1 MPASSFG
8 SARSSYGQSML
19 RDVMRALRI
28 EDFSQNT
35 PHHFGTFAEHVDAVI
50 ESPYLE
56 EVDGK
61 HGGLLT
67 FAAAFHDI
75 GKADVKDVHRRTGY
89 DTFYGHEKRSAVLWN
104 ELADRALPGMSAEDK
119 QYVSDLIL
127 AHHKSLHL
135 AQSSDV
141 KKFLAVIDGRPE
153 SFAADLIRL
162 EMADVLAQSDYHRIE
177 KLTEIQTFAEK
188 LASVMPEG
196 EGQNELRSVQS
207 ELAET
212 IVEEE
217 PRIQRQQ
224 LLDFTSN
231 TPHWEARTAIC
242 KNGHSYD
249 IYIPDDEYAD
259 FEKDPNRRNLIIAL
273 GRADSAEAVRAIDSP
288 YHFIVDEGEWGDL
301 MLEAQEKEEK
311 AYKLGATF
319 DHPEDHTIAP
329 EEEPNGHLGS
339 EKEDELD
346 HDEDLEEGED
356 GPER

>member
-1 MPASSFG
+1 MSASSFG
-8 SARSSYGQSML
+8 SARASYGQSML
-19 RDVMRALRI
+19 RDVMRALNI
-28 EDFSQNT
+28 ADFSQNT

-67 FAAAFHDI
+67 FAAVFHDI

-89 DTFYGHEKRSAVLWN
+89 DTFYGHEKRSTVLWN
-104 ELADRALPGMSAEDK
+104 ELADRALPGMSTEDK

-127 AHHKSLHL
+127 AHHNSLHL

-177 KLTEIQTFAEK
+177 KLTEIQAFAEK

-196 EGQNELRSVQS
+196 EGRNELRSVQS
-207 ELAET
+207 ELADT
-212 IVEEE
+212 IAVEE
-217 PRIQRQQ
+217 PLIQKQQ

-231 TPHWEARTAIC
+231 APHWELAQPSAKTNPVMTSTFQTMNTRTSRRIRTAAIL
-242 KNGHSYD
+242 SS
-249 IYIPDDEYAD
+249 
-259 FEKDPNRRNLIIAL
+259 R
-273 GRADSAEAVRAIDSP
+273 SAERTPPKRYGPSTRPITSLSTRVNGAI
-288 YHFIVDEGEWGDL
+288 
-301 MLEAQEKEEK
+301 
-311 AYKLGATF
+311 
-319 DHPEDHTIAP
+319 
-329 EEEPNGHLGS
+329 
-339 EKEDELD
+339 
-346 HDEDLEEGED
+346 
-356 GPER
+356 

>member
-1 MPASSFG
+1 MLAYSSGPARAYS
-8 SARSSYGQSML
+8 GQSML
-19 RDVMRALRI
+19 RDVMRALNI
-28 EDFSQNT
+28 ADFSQNT

-67 FAAAFHDI
+67 FAAVFHDI

-104 ELADRALPGMSAEDK
+104 ELADRFLPNMSAEDK

-135 AQSSDV
+135 AQSSNV

-162 EMADVLAQSDYHRIE
+162 ETADVLAQSDYHRIE

-196 EGQNELRSVQS
+196 EGRNELRSVQS

-217 PRIQRQQ
+217 PRIQKQQ

-231 TPHWEARTAIC
+231 APHWEARTAIG
-242 KNGHSYD
+242 KDEPSHD
-249 IYIPDDEYAD
+249 IYVPDDEYAD

-301 MLEAQEKEEK
+301 MLEAQEK

-329 EEEPNGHLGS
+329 EEEPNGHLDG
-339 EKEDELD
+339 EEEEEELD
-346 HDEDLEEGED
+346 RDED